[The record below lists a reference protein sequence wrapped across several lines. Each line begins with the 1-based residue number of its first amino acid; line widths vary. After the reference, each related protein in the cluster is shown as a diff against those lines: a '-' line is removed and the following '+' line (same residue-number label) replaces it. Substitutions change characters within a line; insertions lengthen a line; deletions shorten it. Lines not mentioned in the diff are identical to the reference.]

1 MTIPD
6 PATFINQ
13 RCIIRLKNEPMVIRT
28 ILSIDTSGV
37 KVAEESGG
45 TRLYAFSEIDMVSL
59 VPPRRTK

>member
-6 PATFINQ
+6 PATFIGQ
-13 RCIIRLKNEPMVIRT
+13 RCIIRLKNAPMVIRT

-45 TRLYAFSEIDMVSL
+45 SHVYAFSEIDMVSL
-59 VPPRRTK
+59 EPRRNK